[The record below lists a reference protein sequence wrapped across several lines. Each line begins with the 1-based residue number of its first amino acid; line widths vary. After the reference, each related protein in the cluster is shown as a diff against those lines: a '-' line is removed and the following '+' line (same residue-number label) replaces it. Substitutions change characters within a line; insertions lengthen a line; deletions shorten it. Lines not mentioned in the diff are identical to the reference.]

1 MNLDVSSDESP
12 HGPYRNALL
21 SAVSRDIRASVE
33 ADCGLVQMKLG
44 EVLWRPSRPIE
55 FVFFPL
61 SGMISLMQR
70 LKDGAEIEVGL
81 IGNEGFLGA
90 APLLGAR
97 TSLLTAMVQGDG
109 KALRMSREKFLQHL
123 AASSGLR
130 DTLLLFVQA
139 LYTQATQTAAC
150 NSRHLLPQRLA
161 RWILEA
167 HDRMG
172 QPVLPLTHSFLSRM
186 LGIRRAGV
194 TVALGEFAERGL
206 VETHRGHVVVCN
218 REGLKEATC
227 ECYPALRAE
236 YEKLLP
242 GILHVSSEGTHNAYS
257 SFQ

>member
-1 MNLDVSSDESP
+1 MNLDVSSDDIS
-12 HGPYRNALL
+12 HGAHLNALL
-21 SAVSRDIRASVE
+21 AALPRETRAAVETDCSV
-33 ADCGLVQMKLG
+33 VQMKLG
-44 EVLWRPSRPIE
+44 EILWRPGRPVE
-55 FVFFPL
+55 SVFFPL

-97 TSLLTAMVQGDG
+97 TSPLTAMVQGDG
-109 KALRMSREKFLQHL
+109 KALRISREKFLKQL
-123 AASSGLR
+123 APSSDLR

-161 RWILEA
+161 RWLLEA

-206 VETHRGHVVVCN
+206 LETHRGHVVVCS
-218 REGLKEATC
+218 REGLKAATC
-227 ECYPALRAE
+227 ECYRVVRTE
-236 YEKLLP
+236 YEKLFP
-242 GILHVSSEGTHNAYS
+242 DVRRAPREGIHGAYS
-257 SFQ
+257 SYQ